1 MSFPRGLG
9 LICSSLPLPLLLP
22 HLPGIFALPPRSSAN
37 PPVDS
42 LEDLP
47 AKLLGSS
54 QFEGYDEPNPI
65 GVAPPTPGFTSFRD
79 LTWASPSVFKLE
91 GNKKHTKR
99 RLMEEIGQKPPGMV
113 LEPCKKMGF
122 QLPTSSGVSRIYSIN
137 SISFLTYG
145 CFQK

>member
-1 MSFPRGLG
+1 
-9 LICSSLPLPLLLP
+9 
-22 HLPGIFALPPRSSAN
+22 
-37 PPVDS
+37 
-42 LEDLP
+42 
-47 AKLLGSS
+47 LLGSS
-54 QFEGYDEPNPI
+54 QLEVYDEPNPI

-122 QLPTSSGVSRIYSIN
+122 QLPTSSGEFTGFIPSTVCLSYIWMFPKIVVPQN
-137 SISFLTYG
+137 G
-145 CFQK
+145 W